1 MILVKTSGRLIP
13 WQLVTAIVALI
24 AFRWIDSRV
33 GGSPARWFLIA
44 GFMAIQ
50 GFLLVSIIRHYMSR
64 SVRSS
69 GSELRPIEASSV
81 ASSVPRSDGRG
92 APPRDGR
99 GAPPR
104 EGRLQKFLYPESPE
118 ETYRRRQKWLMYA
131 NGLVMTPLALI
142 LFGIGYSRDRPDVF
156 QAGLLML
163 AVALILWVVLL
174 MAIPIG
180 SGAST
185 GEKKGTSDHDSTE
198 P

>member
-44 GFMAIQ
+44 GFIAIQ

-81 ASSVPRSDGRG
+81 ASSVPRS
-92 APPRDGR
+92 DGR